1 MTFKILSLD
10 GGGIRGVISARILMK
25 VEKQIREQKNQS
37 LAEYFDLI
45 AGTSTGS
52 ILAAGIA
59 LGYTASELLDIYR
72 QEGERIFRR
81 RSFPSTWLKEI
92 LPEKIKK
99 DFPRVQPYEI
109 EESKYSHE
117 GLVET
122 LKGQEK
128 FKNPDGSYIKLKE
141 VGQNNSTGD
150 KPKPIL
156 LIPAYDVTYGNTT
169 YFCNDAPESAS
180 WHNDMPVWQICVS
193 SASAPTFFPIYKLE
207 WTDKRANPPA
217 PWEFPHVDGGVTAN
231 NPSFCAIDKALS
243 LDISLNDISLLSI
256 GTGKTGE
263 PLKFKADG
271 NLGLI
276 QWAIRIP
283 SVFMD
288 GQAQLQSQICQ
299 QLMGG
304 LESDRYLRL
313 QFALKEIWG
322 EPENVYAQAPLLP
335 EKQKVNKWTQQPVS
349 EQIDDATK
357 ENIEQLINITEQY
370 IEQGFTTEDRFRRGC
385 QVKEGI
391 RRFIGGLQQLRIA
404 KKFPESSSDAI
415 A

>member
-10 GGGIRGVISARILMK
+10 GGGIRGVISARILME
-25 VEKQIREQKNQS
+25 VEKQIREKKNQS

-59 LGYTASELLDIYR
+59 LGYKASELLDIYR

-81 RSFPSTWLKEI
+81 RSFPSTKLSQL
-92 LPEKIKK
+92 LPENTKK
-99 DFPRVQPYEI
+99 NLPKTQPYELAD
-109 EESKYSHE
+109 SKYSNE
-117 GLVET
+117 GLIET

-141 VGQNNSTGD
+141 VGQKNSTGD

-156 LIPAYDVTYGNTT
+156 LIPAYDVKYRNTT
-169 YFCNDAPESAS
+169 YFCNDDPKSGR
-180 WHNDMPVWQICVS
+180 WYNDMFVWEICVS

-207 WTDKRANPPA
+207 WTDERATHSER
-217 PWEFPHVDGGVTAN
+217 WELPHVDGGVTAN
-231 NPSFCAIDKALS
+231 NPSLCAIDKALS

-256 GTGKTGE
+256 GTGETGE

-276 QWAIRIP
+276 EWATKIS

-288 GQAQLQSQICQ
+288 GQVQLQSQICQ

-304 LESDRYLRL
+304 LKSKSGRYLRL
-313 QFALKEIWG
+313 QFALNEIWTG
-322 EPENVYAQAPLLP
+322 PKNVYAPASELP
-335 EKQKVNKWTQQPVS
+335 EEQKVNKWIQQPVS
-349 EQIDDATK
+349 EQMDDASS
-357 ENIEQLINITEQY
+357 ENIEQLIEITKQY
-370 IEQGFTTEDRFRRGC
+370 IEQGFANETRYLGC
-385 QVKEGI
+385 KVKEGI
-391 RRFIGGLQQLRIA
+391 RSFIDKEQLWIA
-404 KKFPESSSDAI
+404 KEFLT
-415 A
+415 